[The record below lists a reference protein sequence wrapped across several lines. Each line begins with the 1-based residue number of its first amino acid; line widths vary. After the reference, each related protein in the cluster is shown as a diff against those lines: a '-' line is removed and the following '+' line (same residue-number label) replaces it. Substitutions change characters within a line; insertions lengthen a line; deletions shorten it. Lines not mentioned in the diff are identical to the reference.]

1 VDPSSTD
8 CHYLLVA
15 TRVVSREAES
25 LAVGEFLASVPF
37 GPSALVVE
45 GEAGIGKTTVWLSA
59 LERAQEVGFRILST
73 RATSAESVLAY
84 TSLAALLDG
93 LDDAAFAELPAP
105 QRLAIDRVLLR
116 VSADGP
122 VTDQRAV
129 GAAFLSV
136 LNRLAGESP
145 VVVAID
151 DLQWLDPPSRL
162 IISSATRRLAGPIG
176 VLATVR
182 DGPDNPDVGSWL
194 ELRHPDRLHRVR
206 VRPMTLGALHAILSD
221 RFGRSFSRP
230 KMLRIQQTSGG
241 NPFYALELGR
251 AMADE
256 SWHDGAPLPSTL
268 ADLVRA
274 RLGSLTADGRQAL
287 LAAAC
292 LATPTLELIARATHT
307 DADHVVAILE
317 DAENKGI
324 VQIDGQRLSFTH
336 PLLTRGVYTDAAPA
350 GRRAMH
356 RRLAEIVDEPE
367 LKARHLALAAAKGDE
382 LTLSSLDTA
391 AELAHARGA
400 PTAAAELIEL
410 AIGLGGDTP
419 ERRIL
424 LAGHHFEAGDP
435 GRARALLEETIDRS
449 APGTVRGD
457 AMLRLGVVRLHD
469 DSFLEAADLLE
480 RAREESAAD
489 PASRVRMLIML
500 AYALFNG
507 GRTEPAMQRADDAV
521 ASAARLERPELLSE
535 ALGMRVTLRFVLGE
549 GLDEADMRRALE
561 VDDYP
566 LSLPV
571 AARPGVQN
579 ALLLAWTGQLD
590 AAAEAMAAI
599 EKRCVDRGEESE
611 LIFVGFHVALLQVWR
626 GNLAEAELV
635 AEDTME
641 RALQLNGDLPLFIAL
656 TVRSTV
662 GAYAGR
668 ADQVRRD
675 TADAMAASQRCDSH
689 RLAEWPISNLGFVE
703 VSLGNYEAA
712 LRTLAP
718 LISNLDR
725 MPRSTEIIAA
735 SFIPDAVEALIGV
748 GRLDEAEGL
757 VDALESNGRRLDR
770 AWMLAVGARCR
781 SMLLAARGDVDAAM
795 QQAQRAMIEH
805 DRLPMPFER
814 ARTQLL
820 LGQLQRRQRQREAA
834 SVTLR
839 EALAAFEDL
848 GTPLWAQRARAEL
861 NRASGTRT
869 RAELTASEQRVAE
882 LAATGMSNRDMAAAL
897 FISPK
902 TVEANLSRIY
912 RKFNIH
918 SRAELGRVMGRADK

>member
-1 VDPSSTD
+1 
-8 CHYLLVA
+8 VA
-15 TRVVSREAES
+15 ARVVSREAES
-25 LAVGEFLASVPF
+25 LAVGEFLASVPS
-37 GPSALVVE
+37 GPSALVIE

-59 LERAQEVGFRILST
+59 LERAQEAGFRILST

-84 TSLAALLDG
+84 TSLAALLDE

-136 LNRLAGESP
+136 LDRLAEESP
-145 VVVAID
+145 LVVAID
-151 DLQWLDPPSRL
+151 DLQWIDAPSKL
-162 IISSATRRLAGPIG
+162 IISSATRRFAGPIG

-182 DGPDNPDVGSWL
+182 EAPDNPDVGSWL
-194 ELRHPDRLHRVR
+194 ELRHPDRLRRVR
-206 VRPMTLGALHAILSD
+206 VRPMTLGALHAVLSD

-230 KMLRIQQTSGG
+230 KMRRIQQFSGG

-251 AMADE
+251 VMDHDI
-256 SWHDGAPLPSTL
+256 WHDGAALPSTL
-268 ADLVRA
+268 ADLVRS
-274 RLGSLTADGRQAL
+274 RLGSLTAEGRKAL

-292 LATPTLELIARATHT
+292 LATPTLELVARATHT
-307 DADHVVAILE
+307 DADQIVAILE
-317 DAENKGI
+317 EAENKAI
-324 VQIDGQRLSFTH
+324 VQIDGQRLHFTH
-336 PLLTRGVYTDAAPA
+336 PLLTRGVYTDATPA

-356 RRLAEIVDEPE
+356 RRLAEIVDESE
-367 LKARHLALAAAKGDE
+367 LKARHLALAAARGDE
-382 LTLSSLDTA
+382 LTLSSLDAA
-391 AELAHARGA
+391 AELAHVRGA

-419 ERRIL
+419 ERRIRV
-424 LAGHHFEAGDP
+424 AGHHFEAGDP
-435 GRARALLEETIDRS
+435 GRARALLEETIDRL
-449 APGTVRGD
+449 APGNVRGE
-457 AMLRLGVVRLHD
+457 AMLLLGVVRLYD
-469 DSFLEAADLLE
+469 DSFLEAAELLE
-480 RAREESAAD
+480 RALEETAAD

-507 GRTEPAMQRADDAV
+507 GRPEQGMQRVDDAV
-521 ASAARLERPELLSE
+521 ASASRLDRPELLSE
-535 ALGMRVTLRFVLGE
+535 ALGMRVTLRFVVGE

-561 VDDYP
+561 VNDYP
-566 LSLPV
+566 LSLPL

-599 EKRCVDRGEESE
+599 EKRCIDRGEESE
-611 LIFVGFHVALLQVWR
+611 LIFVGFHSALLQVWR
-626 GNLAEAELV
+626 GNLAEAEVV
-635 AEDTME
+635 AEDSME
-641 RALQLNGDLPLFIAL
+641 RALQLGGDLPRFIAL
-656 TVRSTV
+656 TNRAMV

-675 TADAMAASQRCDSH
+675 TAEAIAAGERCGSH
-689 RLAEWPISNLGFVE
+689 RLAEWPVTNLAFLE

-712 LRTLAP
+712 LHTLAP

-725 MPRSTEIIAA
+725 MPQSTEIIAA
-735 SFIPDAVEALIGV
+735 SFIPDAVEAMIALD
-748 GRLDEAEGL
+748 RLDDAERITD
-757 VDALESNGRRLDR
+757 VLESNGRRLDR
-770 AWMLAVGARCR
+770 AWMLAVGARCQG
-781 SMLLAARGDVDAAM
+781 MLLAAHGDIEAAS
-795 QQAQRAMIEH
+795 AAAERALREH
-805 DRLPMPFER
+805 ERLPMPFEL

-820 LGQLQRRQRQREAA
+820 VGQVQRRRRQREAA

-839 EALAAFEDL
+839 KALAAFEDL
-848 GTPLWAQRARAEL
+848 RTPLWAERARAEL

-869 RAELTASEQRVAE
+869 RAELTASEHRVAE
-882 LAATGMSNRDMAAAL
+882 LAASGMSNRDMAAAL

-912 RKFNIH
+912 RKLNIH
-918 SRAELGRVMGRADK
+918 SRAELGGLMGRTDK